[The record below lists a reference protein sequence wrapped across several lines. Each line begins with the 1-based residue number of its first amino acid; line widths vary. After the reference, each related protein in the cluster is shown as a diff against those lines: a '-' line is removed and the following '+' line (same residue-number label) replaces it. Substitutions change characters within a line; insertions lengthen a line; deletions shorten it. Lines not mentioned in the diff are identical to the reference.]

1 MKHIKVIITADEV
14 LLREPLNEN
23 VIPVAKEFE
32 RRLGVENRERRGQ
45 PDGKED
51 SGAEVDAEKDGKFK
65 HYDLKTFLSFW
76 HIYIL

>member
-1 MKHIKVIITADEV
+1 MLQV

-51 SGAEVDAEKDGKFK
+51 SGAEVDAEKDGKFN